1 MDTNTQKKIL
11 HQARQS
17 SSLYTMNLKAF
28 NVVKNQNE
36 TLWNPQ
42 SDRNLPAI
50 VKRHVPTRGSSV
62 KSSITRARPG
72 SLSAKG
78 SGVDIKHG
86 SYARY
91 LEKLKGYPF
100 NSEKMCNEF
109 LDLFEETIN
118 NKSNSSLNIVVNKYL
133 KSLFL
138 IRNKFLKLIRNIF
151 SFNLRNQLATIVN
164 RVFKR

>member
-28 NVVKNQNE
+28 NVVKNQKE

-91 LEKLKGYPF
+91 LEKLKGKTLSSKNTPVSNSPKYGNKTRSQTLIF
-100 NSEKMCNEF
+100 NSECGCN
-109 LDLFEETIN
+109 
-118 NKSNSSLNIVVNKYL
+118 
-133 KSLFL
+133 
-138 IRNKFLKLIRNIF
+138 
-151 SFNLRNQLATIVN
+151 
-164 RVFKR
+164 

>member
-11 HQARQS
+11 NQARQS

-28 NVVKNQNE
+28 NVVKNQKE

-91 LEKLKGYPF
+91 LEKLKGKTLSSKNTPVSNPPKYGNKTRSQTLIF
-100 NSEKMCNEF
+100 NSECGCN
-109 LDLFEETIN
+109 
-118 NKSNSSLNIVVNKYL
+118 
-133 KSLFL
+133 
-138 IRNKFLKLIRNIF
+138 
-151 SFNLRNQLATIVN
+151 
-164 RVFKR
+164 

>member
-1 MDTNTQKKIL
+1 MW
-11 HQARQS
+11 S
-17 SSLYTMNLKAF
+17 SYLYKDSGGIPEYCNGYGLAF
-28 NVVKNQNE
+28 KDNFI
-36 TLWNPQ
+36 PQ
-42 SDRNLPAI
+42 LEVIFDDYEI
-50 VKRHVPTRGSSV
+50 
-62 KSSITRARPG
+62 
-72 SLSAKG
+72 
-78 SGVDIKHG
+78 
-86 SYARY
+86 Y

-118 NKSNSSLNIVVNKYL
+118 KKSNSSLNIVVNKYL

>member
-11 HQARQS
+11 NQARQS

-28 NVVKNQNE
+28 NVVKNQKE

-91 LEKLKGYPF
+91 LEKLKGKTLSSKNTPVSNSPKYGNKTRSQTLIF
-100 NSEKMCNEF
+100 NSECGCN
-109 LDLFEETIN
+109 
-118 NKSNSSLNIVVNKYL
+118 
-133 KSLFL
+133 
-138 IRNKFLKLIRNIF
+138 
-151 SFNLRNQLATIVN
+151 
-164 RVFKR
+164 

>member
-91 LEKLKGYPF
+91 LEKLKGKTLSSKNTPVSNSPKYGNKTRSQTLIF
-100 NSEKMCNEF
+100 NSECGCN
-109 LDLFEETIN
+109 
-118 NKSNSSLNIVVNKYL
+118 
-133 KSLFL
+133 
-138 IRNKFLKLIRNIF
+138 
-151 SFNLRNQLATIVN
+151 
-164 RVFKR
+164 